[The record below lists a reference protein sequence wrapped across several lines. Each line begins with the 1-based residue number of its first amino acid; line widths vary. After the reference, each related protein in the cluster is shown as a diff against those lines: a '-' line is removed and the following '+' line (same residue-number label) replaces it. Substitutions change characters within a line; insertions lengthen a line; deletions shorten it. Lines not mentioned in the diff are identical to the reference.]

1 VGPPQAARIH
11 SRRYGGGHGREE
23 RGGAAGRDGGGRAV
37 AACAYAMTAHEL
49 LAVLRCARCR
59 VGGVAP
65 VQDGR
70 FRCVSCGACY
80 ESAAGIPVFLP
91 PEAAL
96 PSDGSS
102 HKEQQIAFF
111 DRDPRDDF
119 GVTRPRGAPAL
130 HRWLLEEKF
139 RRSILGLEDLLPGA
153 TALTICGGSGLDAEL
168 LARAGA
174 RVILSDISLGV
185 VLQARE
191 RAKRYGLDLD
201 LVVADAERLP
211 FRDASVDLVYVH
223 DGLHHLERPSVAL
236 AEMARVARRAV
247 SITEPAEASLTT
259 VAVRLGWA
267 EHEEEAGNVVR
278 RLRLD
283 DIVRQ
288 LRDNGFEPV
297 QAHRYAMYYRHWPGR
312 VVRALSH
319 PRLLSLAK
327 AGFAALNVAG
337 RYGNKLTVQ
346 AIRVSSNDGS
356 RNP

>member
-1 VGPPQAARIH
+1 MLALAR
-11 SRRYGGGHGREE
+11 G
-23 RGGAAGRDGGGRAV
+23 
-37 AACAYAMTAHEL
+37 L
-49 LAVLRCARCR
+49 N
-59 VGGVAP
+59 
-65 VQDGR
+65 
-70 FRCVSCGACY
+70 
-80 ESAAGIPVFLP
+80 
-91 PEAAL
+91 
-96 PSDGSS
+96 GSE
-102 HKEQQIAFF
+102 HKERQVAFF
-111 DRDPRDDF
+111 DQDPRDDF
-119 GVTRPRGAPAL
+119 GVMRPRGAPGL
-130 HRWLLEEKF
+130 YRWLLEEKF

-168 LARAGA
+168 LTRAGV

-191 RAKRYGLDLD
+191 RAKRYDLDLE

-247 SITEPAEASLTT
+247 SITEPAEAFLTAA
-259 VAVRLGWA
+259 AVRLGWA

-283 DIVRQ
+283 EIVPE
-288 LRDNGFEPV
+288 LRDHGFEPV
-297 QAHRYAMYYRHWPGR
+297 RPHRYAMYYRHWPGR
-312 VVRALSH
+312 GMRALSH
-319 PRLLSLAK
+319 PLLLPLAK

-346 AIRVSSNDGS
+346 AIRVPANDG
-356 RNP
+356 